1 MRSVSEYQ
9 AEQIKIGNSDYLE
22 LCDLKH
28 VLSRFKDSMHISLVE
43 YCSEKEKQSKRDLML
58 SQNISFDEYDLWT
71 RKSQSALEKM
81 HSMDYYRSDMRKLK
95 SILNAANSS
104 CYSGVHIKTLSGYF
118 TTALNKLNKKDESDA
133 DLVSFFLLF
142 AGDSQF
148 ISDRCEIVHDA
159 YYNALQYLIVA
170 PQDYIWNYCN
180 TILKTIKR
188 FSAKLNEDE
197 FYMIY
202 MDMVNHTSGNYI
214 GSDIVDII
222 NNYTLY
228 SDITDKKTMYDK
240 YLATSIE

>member
-1 MRSVSEYQ
+1 MRSVSDYQ

-22 LCDLKH
+22 LCDLKY
-28 VLSRFKDSMHISLVE
+28 VLSCFRDSMHISLVE
-43 YCSEKEKQSKRDLML
+43 YCSEKEQQSKQDLRL
-58 SQNISFDEYDLWT
+58 SRNISFDEYDLWT
-71 RKSQSALEKM
+71 RKPQSALEKM
-81 HSMDYYRSDMRKLK
+81 HSMDYYTQDMRKLK

-104 CYSGVHIKTLSGYF
+104 CYSDMHAKTLSGYF
-118 TTALNKLNKKDESDA
+118 TTALNRLKKKDDSDA

-148 ISDRCEIVHDA
+148 ISERWEIVHDA
-159 YYNALQYLIVA
+159 YYNVLQYLITT
-170 PQDYIWNYCN
+170 PQDYVWDYCN
-180 TILKTIKR
+180 TILKNIKK
-188 FSAKLNEDE
+188 FSVKLNEDE

-202 MDMVNHTSGNYI
+202 MDMVNHTSGNYL
-214 GSDIVDII
+214 GPDIVDII